1 MSKSEREAVVDLAKY
16 ADQKVR
22 VRIQGGREVEGILRG
37 FDKLDNLV
45 LDDTFEFLRGLSSIF
60 PLLSIIAHSFVVFFI
75 QTLLISVK

>member
-45 LDDTFEFLRGLSSIF
+45 LDDTLEFLRGLSSIF
-60 PLLSIIAHSFVVFFI
+60 HLLSIIAHIFVVFFI